1 MKRAVLLIAI
11 ALTVVLYVHA
21 QIPDPGDPVCVY
33 CEVDLK
39 SQQPHKPGCPYYS
52 EPQEEESSSSNSSS
66 SSSTSSKPSRPFNER
81 TDVNLDEYGRG
92 RYRCPECGNLH
103 HTGSCQLGKVQSEYR
118 RLHNEIRF
126 SDKKW
131 KKKAYREALD
141 RREELWSELKR
152 RVNDAW
158 WKKDHPTYTSSSSS
172 DSNSSSSSSTERT
185 MLSFECTICK
195 ATFKASGIDE
205 ASHISA
211 NNPWFHKPTCP
222 KYKPKPGQNPS
233 TSLKDYTPAPERPM
247 VSEPLMEMPV
257 RQPAPLFSSINETN
271 IRHEKPVGIIGKH
284 KWGEISEE
292 SLSAFE
298 SLMGE
303 EIPREFDIERYNHD
317 KGTVILGTHKDNG
330 RYQWTILCSRPNGSY
345 ELVSQQELK
354 GGFFYGSQ
362 NVGELRDVHF
372 EGQGA
377 YIIAEY
383 TSGYRQVYLNNGE
396 IARDGYNIKVLGST
410 VDGKRLL
417 YVGKDE
423 DTLLN
428 LIIDEDGEVIVDGDD
443 IEQYDDA
450 IIVRNGNNC
459 YLSNWKGNLLEIGNI
474 NSFEDIKA
482 YNNQG
487 SYYILKDWDK
497 GYAIIGRGFI
507 RYGDWYDT
515 EEEAHQAWRQSR

>member
-11 ALTVVLYVHA
+11 AFTTAASVRA
-21 QIPDPGDPVCVY
+21 QIPNFNSIEYKYGNGVM
-33 CEVDLK
+33 CEQCGRTNGHNSDCLIGKTQRLIRDYWAK
-39 SQQPHKPGCPYYS
+39 SKTPESNKFLIKTYEENIRLLAKQGREARQAEKAQNKAEKKPK
-52 EPQEEESSSSNSSS
+52 QT
-66 SSSTSSKPSRPFNER
+66 TSSIS
-81 TDVNLDEYGRG
+81 
-92 RYRCPECGNLH
+92 
-103 HTGSCQLGKVQSEYR
+103 
-118 RLHNEIRF
+118 
-126 SDKKW
+126 
-131 KKKAYREALD
+131 
-141 RREELWSELKR
+141 
-152 RVNDAW
+152 
-158 WKKDHPTYTSSSSS
+158 TSSSSV
-172 DSNSSSSSSTERT
+172 ERT
-185 MLSFECTICK
+185 EIPFECTICK
-195 ATFKASGIDE
+195 ATFKASGVDE

-247 VSEPLMEMPV
+247 VSEQLMEMPV

-271 IRHEKPVGIIGKH
+271 IRHEKPVSIIGKH

-330 RYQWTILCSRPNGSY
+330 RYQWTVLCQRPDGSY
-345 ELVSQQELK
+345 MLISQQELK
-354 GGFFYGSQ
+354 GGFFYGSK
-362 NVGELRDVHF
+362 NVG
-372 EGQGA
+372 
-377 YIIAEY
+377 Y
-383 TSGYRQVYLNNGE
+383 TSGYRQVYNNNGE
-396 IARDGYNIKVLGST
+396 IVRDGYNIKVLGST

-428 LIIDEDGEVIVDGDD
+428 LIIDEDGEVIADGDD

-474 NSFEDIKA
+474 NSFEEIKA

-487 SYYILKDWDK
+487 SYYILKDRDK

-515 EEEAHQAWRQSR
+515 EEEAHRIWKNYHQ

>member
-1 MKRAVLLIAI
+1 MKRIALFVAI
-11 ALTVVLYVHA
+11 AFTTAASARA
-21 QIPDPGDPVCVY
+21 QIPDPGDPVCAH

-52 EPQEEESSSSNSSS
+52 EPANEKSTQESWTPNFNSIEYKYGNGVMCEQCGRTNGHDSDCLIGKTQRLIRDYWAKSKTPESNKFLIKTYEENIRLLAKQGREGRQAEKAQNKAEK
-66 SSSTSSKPSRPFNER
+66 KPR
-81 TDVNLDEYGRG
+81 T
-92 RYRCPECGNLH
+92 
-103 HTGSCQLGKVQSEYR
+103 
-118 RLHNEIRF
+118 EI
-126 SDKKW
+126 
-131 KKKAYREALD
+131 
-141 RREELWSELKR
+141 
-152 RVNDAW
+152 
-158 WKKDHPTYTSSSSS
+158 P
-172 DSNSSSSSSTERT
+172 
-185 MLSFECTICK
+185 FECIICK
-195 ATFKASGIDE
+195 ATFKASGVDE
-205 ASHISA
+205 ASHIFA

-233 TSLKDYTPAPERPM
+233 TSLKDYTPAPERPI

-257 RQPAPLFSSINETN
+257 RQPAPQFSSINETS
-271 IRHEKPVGIIGKH
+271 IRHEKPVSIIGKH

-330 RYQWTILCSRPNGSY
+330 RYQWTILCQRPNGSY

-383 TSGYRQVYLNNGE
+383 TSGYRQVYKNNGE
-396 IARDGYNIKVLGST
+396 IVRSGYNIKVLGST

-423 DTLLN
+423 DNSLN
-428 LIIDEDGEVIVDGDD
+428 LIIDEDGEVIADGHD

-474 NSFEDIKA
+474 NSFEEIKA

-487 SYYILKDWDK
+487 SYYILKDRDK

-515 EEEAHQAWRQSR
+515 EEEAHRIWKNYHQ

>member
-1 MKRAVLLIAI
+1 MKRIALFVAI
-11 ALTVVLYVHA
+11 AFTTAASVRA
-21 QIPDPGDPVCVY
+21 QTPNFNSIEYKYGNGVMCEQCGRTNGHNSDCLIGKTQRLIRDYWAKSKTSESNKFLIKTYEENIRLFAKQGREGRQAEKAQNKAEKKPRTEIP
-33 CEVDLK
+33 
-39 SQQPHKPGCPYYS
+39 
-52 EPQEEESSSSNSSS
+52 
-66 SSSTSSKPSRPFNER
+66 
-81 TDVNLDEYGRG
+81 
-92 RYRCPECGNLH
+92 
-103 HTGSCQLGKVQSEYR
+103 
-118 RLHNEIRF
+118 
-126 SDKKW
+126 
-131 KKKAYREALD
+131 
-141 RREELWSELKR
+141 
-152 RVNDAW
+152 
-158 WKKDHPTYTSSSSS
+158 
-172 DSNSSSSSSTERT
+172 
-185 MLSFECTICK
+185 FECIICK
-195 ATFKASGIDE
+195 ATFKASGVDE

-233 TSLKDYTPAPERPM
+233 TSLKDYTPAPERPI

-271 IRHEKPVGIIGKH
+271 IRHEKPVSIIGKH

-317 KGTVILGTHKDNG
+317 RGTVILGTHKDNG
-330 RYQWTILCSRPNGSY
+330 RYQWTVLCPRPNGSY

-383 TSGYRQVYLNNGE
+383 TSGYRQVYNNNGE
-396 IARDGYNIKVLGST
+396 IVRDGYNIKVLGST

-423 DTLLN
+423 DNSLN
-428 LIIDEDGEVIVDGDD
+428 LIIDEDGEVIADGHD

-487 SYYILKDWDK
+487 SYYILKDRDK

-515 EEEAHQAWRQSR
+515 EEEAHRIWKNYHQ

>member
-1 MKRAVLLIAI
+1 
-11 ALTVVLYVHA
+11 
-21 QIPDPGDPVCVY
+21 
-33 CEVDLK
+33 
-39 SQQPHKPGCPYYS
+39 
-52 EPQEEESSSSNSSS
+52 
-66 SSSTSSKPSRPFNER
+66 
-81 TDVNLDEYGRG
+81 
-92 RYRCPECGNLH
+92 
-103 HTGSCQLGKVQSEYR
+103 
-118 RLHNEIRF
+118 
-126 SDKKW
+126 
-131 KKKAYREALD
+131 
-141 RREELWSELKR
+141 
-152 RVNDAW
+152 
-158 WKKDHPTYTSSSSS
+158 
-172 DSNSSSSSSTERT
+172 
-185 MLSFECTICK
+185 
-195 ATFKASGIDE
+195 
-205 ASHISA
+205 
-211 NNPWFHKPTCP
+211 
-222 KYKPKPGQNPS
+222 
-233 TSLKDYTPAPERPM
+233 
-247 VSEPLMEMPV
+247 MEMPV

-330 RYQWTILCSRPNGSY
+330 RYQWTVLCQRPDGSY
-345 ELVSQQELK
+345 MLISQQELK

-383 TSGYRQVYLNNGE
+383 TSGYRQVYNNNGE
-396 IARDGYNIKVLGST
+396 IARDGYNIKVLGSM

-423 DTLLN
+423 ETSLN
-428 LIIDEDGEVIVDGDD
+428 LIIDEDGEVIADGHD

-487 SYYILKDWDK
+487 SYYILKDRDK

>member
-1 MKRAVLLIAI
+1 MKRIALFVAI
-11 ALTVVLYVHA
+11 AFTTAASVRA
-21 QIPDPGDPVCVY
+21 QIPDPGDPVCAH

-52 EPQEEESSSSNSSS
+52 EPANEMSTKESWTPNFNSIEYKYGNGVMCEQCGRTNGHDSDCLIGKTQRLIRDYWAKSKTLDSNKFLIKTYEENI
-66 SSSTSSKPSRPFNER
+66 
-81 TDVNLDEYGRG
+81 
-92 RYRCPECGNLH
+92 
-103 HTGSCQLGKVQSEYR
+103 
-118 RLHNEIRF
+118 RLF
-126 SDKKW
+126 AKQG
-131 KKKAYREALD
+131 REA
-141 RREELWSELKR
+141 RQAEKAQNEAE
-152 RVNDAW
+152 
-158 WKKDHPTYTSSSSS
+158 KKPR
-172 DSNSSSSSSTERT
+172 TEIP
-185 MLSFECTICK
+185 FECIICK
-195 ATFKASGIDE
+195 ATFKASGVDE

-211 NNPWFHKPTCP
+211 NNPWLHKPTCP

-330 RYQWTILCSRPNGSY
+330 RYLWTVLCQRPDGSY
-345 ELVSQQELK
+345 MLISQQELK

-383 TSGYRQVYLNNGE
+383 TSGYRQVYKNNGE
-396 IARDGYNIKVLGST
+396 IVRDGYNIKVLGST

-423 DTLLN
+423 DTSLN
-428 LIIDEDGEVIVDGDD
+428 LIIDEDGEVIADGDD

-487 SYYILKDWDK
+487 SYYILKDRDK

-515 EEEAHQAWRQSR
+515 EEEAHRIWKNYHQ

>member
-1 MKRAVLLIAI
+1 MKRIALFVAI
-11 ALTVVLYVHA
+11 AFTTAASVRA
-21 QIPDPGDPVCVY
+21 QIPDPGDPVCAH

-52 EPQEEESSSSNSSS
+52 EPANEMSTKESWTPNFNSIEYKYGNGVMCEQCGRTNGHNSDCLIGKTQRLIRDYWAKSKTPEPNKFLIKTYEENI
-66 SSSTSSKPSRPFNER
+66 
-81 TDVNLDEYGRG
+81 
-92 RYRCPECGNLH
+92 
-103 HTGSCQLGKVQSEYR
+103 
-118 RLHNEIRF
+118 RLLA
-126 SDKKW
+126 KQG
-131 KKKAYREALD
+131 REA
-141 RREELWSELKR
+141 RQAEKAQNKAE
-152 RVNDAW
+152 
-158 WKKDHPTYTSSSSS
+158 KKPR
-172 DSNSSSSSSTERT
+172 TEIP
-185 MLSFECTICK
+185 FECIICK
-195 ATFKASGIDE
+195 ATFKASGVDE

-317 KGTVILGTHKDNG
+317 RGTVILGTHKDNG
-330 RYQWTILCSRPNGSY
+330 RYQWTILCPRPNGSY

-383 TSGYRQVYLNNGE
+383 TSGYRQVYKNNGE
-396 IARDGYNIKVLGST
+396 IVRSGYNIKVLGST

-423 DTLLN
+423 DNSLN
-428 LIIDEDGEVIVDGDD
+428 LIIDEDGEVIADGHD

-515 EEEAHQAWRQSR
+515 EEEAHRIWKNYHQ

>member
-1 MKRAVLLIAI
+1 MKRIALLVAI
-11 ALTVVLYVHA
+11 AFTTAASVRA
-21 QIPDPGDPVCVY
+21 QIPDPGDPVCAY

-52 EPQEEESSSSNSSS
+52 EPANEKSTKESWTPNFNSIEYKYGNGVMCEQCGRTNGHNSDCLIGKTQRLIRDSWAKSKTPESNKFLIKTYEENIRLFAKQGREARQAEKAQNKAEKKPKQT
-66 SSSTSSKPSRPFNER
+66 TSSIS
-81 TDVNLDEYGRG
+81 
-92 RYRCPECGNLH
+92 
-103 HTGSCQLGKVQSEYR
+103 
-118 RLHNEIRF
+118 
-126 SDKKW
+126 
-131 KKKAYREALD
+131 
-141 RREELWSELKR
+141 
-152 RVNDAW
+152 
-158 WKKDHPTYTSSSSS
+158 TSSSSV
-172 DSNSSSSSSTERT
+172 ERT
-185 MLSFECTICK
+185 KISFECIICK
-195 ATFKASGIDE
+195 ATFKASGVDE
-205 ASHISA
+205 ASHIFA

-233 TSLKDYTPAPERPM
+233 TSLKDYTPAPERPI

-257 RQPAPLFSSINETN
+257 RQPAPQFSSINETN
-271 IRHEKPVGIIGKH
+271 IRHEKPVSIIGKH

-330 RYQWTILCSRPNGSY
+330 RYQWTILCPRPNGSY

-383 TSGYRQVYLNNGE
+383 TSGYRQVYKNNGE
-396 IARDGYNIKVLGST
+396 IVRSGYNIKVLGST

-423 DTLLN
+423 DNSLN
-428 LIIDEDGEVIVDGDD
+428 LIIDEDGEVIADGHD

-515 EEEAHQAWRQSR
+515 EEEAHRIWKNYHP

>member
-1 MKRAVLLIAI
+1 MKRIALFVAI
-11 ALTVVLYVHA
+11 AFTTAASVRA
-21 QIPDPGDPVCVY
+21 QTPNFNSIEYKYGNGVMCEQCGRTNGHNSDCLIGKTQRLIRDYWAKSKTPESNKFLIKTYEENIRLFAKQGREGRQAEKAQNKAEKKPRTEIP
-33 CEVDLK
+33 
-39 SQQPHKPGCPYYS
+39 
-52 EPQEEESSSSNSSS
+52 
-66 SSSTSSKPSRPFNER
+66 
-81 TDVNLDEYGRG
+81 
-92 RYRCPECGNLH
+92 
-103 HTGSCQLGKVQSEYR
+103 
-118 RLHNEIRF
+118 
-126 SDKKW
+126 
-131 KKKAYREALD
+131 
-141 RREELWSELKR
+141 
-152 RVNDAW
+152 
-158 WKKDHPTYTSSSSS
+158 
-172 DSNSSSSSSTERT
+172 
-185 MLSFECTICK
+185 FECIICK
-195 ATFKASGIDE
+195 ATFKASGVDE

-233 TSLKDYTPAPERPM
+233 TSLKDYTPAPERPI

-271 IRHEKPVGIIGKH
+271 IRHEKPVSIIGKH

-317 KGTVILGTHKDNG
+317 RGTVILGTHKDNG
-330 RYQWTILCSRPNGSY
+330 RYQWTVLCPRPNGSY

-383 TSGYRQVYLNNGE
+383 TSGYRQVYKNNGE
-396 IARDGYNIKVLGST
+396 IVRSGYNIKVLGST

-423 DTLLN
+423 DNSLN
-428 LIIDEDGEVIVDGDD
+428 LIIDEDGEVIADGHD

-487 SYYILKDWDK
+487 SYYILKDRDK

-515 EEEAHQAWRQSR
+515 EEEAHRIWKNYHQ

>member
-1 MKRAVLLIAI
+1 MKRIALFVAI
-11 ALTVVLYVHA
+11 AFTTAASVRA
-21 QIPDPGDPVCVY
+21 QIPDPGDPVCAH

-52 EPQEEESSSSNSSS
+52 EPANEMSTKESWTPNFNSIEYKYGNGVMCEQCGRTNGHDSDCLIGKTQRLIRDYWAKSKTLDSNKFLIKTYEENI
-66 SSSTSSKPSRPFNER
+66 
-81 TDVNLDEYGRG
+81 
-92 RYRCPECGNLH
+92 
-103 HTGSCQLGKVQSEYR
+103 
-118 RLHNEIRF
+118 RLF
-126 SDKKW
+126 AKQG
-131 KKKAYREALD
+131 REA
-141 RREELWSELKR
+141 RQAEKAQNKAE
-152 RVNDAW
+152 
-158 WKKDHPTYTSSSSS
+158 KKPR
-172 DSNSSSSSSTERT
+172 TEIP
-185 MLSFECTICK
+185 FECIICK
-195 ATFKASGIDE
+195 ATFKASGVDE

-271 IRHEKPVGIIGKH
+271 IRHEKPVSIIGKH

-298 SLMGE
+298 SLMG
-303 EIPREFDIERYNHD
+303 
-317 KGTVILGTHKDNG
+317 THKDNG
-330 RYQWTILCSRPNGSY
+330 RYQWTVLCQRPDGSY
-345 ELVSQQELK
+345 MLISQQELK

-383 TSGYRQVYLNNGE
+383 TSGYRQVYNNNGE
-396 IARDGYNIKVLGST
+396 IVRDGYNIKVLGST

-428 LIIDEDGEVIVDGDD
+428 LIIDEDGEVIADGDD

-487 SYYILKDWDK
+487 SYYILKDRDK

-515 EEEAHQAWRQSR
+515 EEEAHRVWRNYHQ